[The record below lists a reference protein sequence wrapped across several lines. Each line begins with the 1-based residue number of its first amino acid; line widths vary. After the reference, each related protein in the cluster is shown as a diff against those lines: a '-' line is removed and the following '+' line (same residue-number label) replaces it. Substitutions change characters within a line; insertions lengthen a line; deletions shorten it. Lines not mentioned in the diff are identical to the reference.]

1 MINISIIQLIEKHC
15 INKNNKYYDLLDY
28 YCYMS
33 KNLYNFANYHI
44 RQNFTKEG
52 IYLNYN
58 KIDKVMKLEENNKDY
73 KNMITAQSAQQCLKL
88 LDKNWKS
95 FF

>member
-1 MINISIIQLIEKHC
+1 MSVIQLVEKHC
-15 INKNNKYYDLLDY
+15 ISKNNKYYDLLDY
-28 YCYMS
+28 YCFMS

-58 KIDKVMKLEENNKDY
+58 NIPKVEKTKLNILKDVQNY
-73 KNMITAQSAQQCLKL
+73 
-88 LDKNWKS
+88 
-95 FF
+95 